1 MTPRLLF
8 AVFIALQAADGWL
21 TYQAVDLF
29 GPSAEGNPI
38 LATWMHLTGPG
49 PALIG
54 AKLLAIG
61 CGAVL
66 YATGVYQALGGLT
79 MVYLF
84 GAVLPWLQ
92 VFTSLPAA

>member
-1 MTPRLLF
+1 MTPRLLLG
-8 AVFIALQAADGWL
+8 VFIVLQAADGWL

-38 LATWMHLTGPG
+38 LATWMRLTGIG
-49 PALIG
+49 PALVG
-54 AKLLAIG
+54 AKLLAVG
-61 CGAVL
+61 CGALL

-79 MVYLF
+79 ILYLF

-92 VFTSLPAA
+92 VFAAA